1 LTTPVSPLTTSLPAA
16 PSPPLSLVD
25 VAGLA
30 AFRMAVQH
38 HSGCARPEPGFAG
51 MLHELRDYQRTHSVT
66 EQVECSSDIM
76 ATLAGPIP
84 WLFKAICSRTPFG
97 PAILAWFTCVFGP
110 FLVGEMSLTPRAPD
124 DMRSGGVRITR
135 CKVLAESGCAGLCL
149 NMCKLPTE
157 RMFAEKWGVPL
168 YMQPDFETHEC
179 NLAFGVPPLPVDSD
193 PAVPQGCLSSCPLQ
207 LSHRAAQ
214 TPAIAAPRPA
224 DASDDSSLRR
234 PSAAPPTA
242 PIGAPETP

>member
-1 LTTPVSPLTTSLPAA
+1 MHKTIHQEGAKASTGMRLPTPLTTPVSPLTTSLPAA

-51 MLHELRDYQRTHSVT
+51 MIHELRDYQRTHSVT

-168 YMQPDFETHEC
+168 YTQPH
-179 NLAFGVPPLPVDSD
+179 L
-193 PAVPQGCLSSCPLQ
+193 
-207 LSHRAAQ
+207 
-214 TPAIAAPRPA
+214 
-224 DASDDSSLRR
+224 
-234 PSAAPPTA
+234 
-242 PIGAPETP
+242 ETPKCTRTPYILRPTIHVPCYSLQVHAARL